1 MSVDGRIS
9 RFTDLIRERLS
20 DIESITLTRRDLT
33 KTWRAVEMAC
43 LLEGWKVDPHDSGAA
58 APLSGEEMMAGLMK
72 TQRTRLSKG
81 NAMEVQ
87 LSLEDAGIHCEPA
100 LGRLG
105 SGASIVRIYRKW
117 RPVNG
122 VA

>member
-1 MSVDGRIS
+1 MPVDDRIS
-9 RFTDLIRERLS
+9 RFTDLIRERLA
-20 DIESITLTRRDLT
+20 DTDSITLTRRDLT
-33 KTWRAVEMAC
+33 KTWRTAEMAC
-43 LLEGWKVDPHDSGAA
+43 LLEGWKAEPHDSEAA
-58 APLSGEEMMAGLMK
+58 APLSGEEMMASLMK

-105 SGASIVRIYRKW
+105 SGASIVRIYRKS
-117 RPVNG
+117 RPVKG